1 MRALETINDANLLR
15 DETFAAVWAASA
27 LAREGRPALRFGG
40 REVSYCELD
49 RRADRVAANLHLLGI
64 GRGTRVLVS
73 LHRSVELH
81 AAIIGILKS
90 GAAYVPVDA
99 ETPADRLAVVLEECE
114 GAAIIV
120 DDAVGAKLAGVVPA
134 DKIRHVRELLVDRC
148 TEPAG
153 VPGEGARREGP
164 RPDDTAYIIFTSGST
179 GKPKGIAV
187 SHRSLCH
194 FLRAENSILGI
205 RAEDLVWQGFSIAF
219 DMWIEECLIA
229 YSVGACLEVASQDD
243 VRAVDVL
250 AERIARAGVTVL
262 HIVPTLAAAIGNQIP
277 TLRLINFGGEACP
290 APLVK
295 RWAREGRRLFNTYGP
310 TETTVTATMTELFV
324 GRDVTIGRPLP
335 NYTAYVVNEWLEPV
349 KKGERGELL
358 IGGPG
363 VSQGY
368 VNRQDLNPAKFI
380 ANPFGA
386 PAGDPVL
393 YRTGDAVSVNGA
405 GELEFHGRIDTQVKI
420 RGFRVELEEIE
431 TALADQA
438 GVRTAAVKLETD
450 AAGLEHLVAFFVVA
464 DGQAPSVAELRKGLS
479 ARLPSYMMPT
489 EIKRLEKMPTLTSG
503 KVNRKSLPRALEAK
517 ASGLTVLSNETE
529 DPTLTKAERTVTYA
543 VSKLFGGSI
552 VGKNADFFLDLGG
565 HSLLAAALVSELRKY
580 PGAESL
586 SIADIYKH
594 RTIARIAAGIEQFA
608 RGAQTEHELTT
619 KLPRHESSALA
630 YVLCSLGQAAG
641 LFVIFGLWALQF
653 LGIYLAYDAALTAWG
668 GEALALGATAL
679 TAVVLPWFMLAL
691 SVATKWLVL
700 GRVRAGDYP
709 VHSWFYLRFW
719 FVRRVKDAT
728 PSWLIAGT
736 PFFALYLRA
745 LGAKVGAG
753 CDIGQIIID
762 AEDLVE
768 IGDDVAMSAE
778 VVLDNARIENG
789 WLRIG
794 RIKVGAHSYLG
805 TTAVLAGDTEVGAWS
820 EIGDLAHVVHGTK
833 VPAREIWRGSPA
845 AHVARL
851 DIETLPRP
859 VPRSAAA
866 QVGIHAA
873 YVALCGALSLSTAVP
888 LFFIYQTMAF
898 ISNLSA
904 GSFLAVVL
912 TAPLLA
918 AKYLGV
924 FALEFWALR
933 WIVMRRM
940 PAGSYPTNGTVYMRK
955 WFVDQLGKI
964 SLLVMHPVYASVYL
978 PMWFRALGAKIG
990 RRAEVSTAS
999 GVTYHLLELGDE
1011 SFVADKVALGDPM
1024 IRNGW
1029 MELKQTRIGT
1039 RSFIG
1044 NAAVVADGTVWPDGA
1059 LLGVLSTTPEPG
1071 APVPEQSTWL
1081 GVPAHQFPRRE
1092 SVVGFD
1098 EAATYRPHWTQY
1110 LGRGL
1115 IEGFRILAP
1124 YTSIFICANLLVTA
1138 LFGLE
1143 ESLGAV
1149 AYLLL
1154 PLLYAALVA
1163 IPGFVF
1169 LAALKWTFVGRYRAA
1184 KWAMW
1189 TRSVWISEAI
1199 TCIYEALVVPQLME
1213 PLRGTPFL
1221 PFFLRLLGV
1230 KIGARVIM
1238 ETTDVTEFDMVDLGN
1253 GAVMEEGSG
1262 AQTHL
1267 FEDRV
1272 MKIGTVKIGERATV
1286 GARAIVLYDAEL
1298 ERDVT
1303 LHANTLIMK
1312 GERVPAETSWV
1323 GVPAVAAKSVAS
1335 MILPAVAATGAAP
1348 ARETIAES
1356 VTAG

>member
-1 MRALETINDANLLR
+1 MRAIETTSNDTLLR
-15 DETFAAVWAASA
+15 EETFASLWEVIARS
-27 LAREGRPALRFGG
+27 REGQPALRFQG

-49 RRADRVAANLHLLGI
+49 RRTDRIAENLRLLGI
-64 GRGTRVLVS
+64 GRGAKVLVS
-73 LHRSVELH
+73 LNRSVELH
-81 AAIIGILKS
+81 ATIIGVLKS

-114 GAAIIV
+114 GAAVIV
-120 DDAVGAKLAGVVPA
+120 DDVVGAKIAGVVPSE
-134 DKIRHVRELLVDRC
+134 KIRHVKELLVDRC
-148 TEPAG
+148 ADHG
-153 VPGEGARREGP
+153 RREGP

-194 FLRAENSILGI
+194 FLRSENSILGI

-229 YSVGACLEVASQDD
+229 YSVGACLEVATQDD

-250 AERIARAGVTVL
+250 SERIARAGVTVL
-262 HIVPTLAAAIGNQIP
+262 HIVPTLAAAIGNNIP
-277 TLRLINFGGEACP
+277 SLRLINFGGEACP

-295 RWAREGRRLFNTYGP
+295 RWARDGRRLFNTYGP

-324 GRDVTIGRPLP
+324 GREVTIGRPLP
-335 NYTAYVVNEWLEPV
+335 NYTAYVVNEKLEPV
-349 KKGERGELL
+349 KQGERGELL

-368 VNRQDLNPAKFI
+368 VNRTDLNPAKFI

-386 PAGDPVL
+386 GGGDPTL
-393 YRTGDAVSVNGA
+393 YRTGDAVSVNKD

-450 AAGLEHLVAFFVVA
+450 ASGMEHLVAFFVAA
-464 DGQAPSVAELRKGLS
+464 DGQAPSIAELRKQMQ

-503 KVNRKSLPRALEAK
+503 KVDRKSLPKALENKTA
-517 ASGLTVLSNETE
+517 GLTLLTNETE

-543 VSKLFGGSI
+543 VSKLFGGT
-552 VGKNADFFLDLGG
+552 VVAKDADFFLDLGG

-580 PGAESL
+580 PGAEGL
-586 SIADIYKH
+586 SIADVYKH
-594 RTIARIAAGIEQFA
+594 RSIRKIAGAIELSSRA
-608 RGAQTEHELTT
+608 SYTEHEVST
-619 KLPRHESSALA
+619 KLPRHESTALA
-630 YVLCSLGQAAG
+630 YALCTLGQAAG
-641 LFVIFGLWALQF
+641 LFVIFGMWAIQF
-653 LGIYLAYDAALTAWG
+653 VGIYLAYDSSLTAWG
-668 GEALALGATAL
+668 SETIALGAMAL
-679 TAVVLPWFMLAL
+679 TAVLVPWLMFAFT
-691 SVATKWLVL
+691 VATKWLVL
-700 GRVRAGDYP
+700 GRVKAGDYP
-709 VHSWFYLRFW
+709 VHSSFYLRFW

-728 PSWLIAGT
+728 PNWLIAGT
-736 PFFALYLRA
+736 PFFAIYLRA
-745 LGAKVGAG
+745 LGAKVGEG
-753 CDIGQIIID
+753 CDIGQISVD

-778 VVLDNARIENG
+778 VILDNARIENG
-789 WLRIG
+789 WLRLG
-794 RIKVGAHSYLG
+794 KIKVGAHSYLG
-805 TTAVLAGDTEVGAWS
+805 TTAILGSDTEVGAWS
-820 EIGDLAHVVHGTK
+820 EVGDLAHVTDGTK

-845 AHVARL
+845 AHVAKL
-851 DIETLPRP
+851 DIDNLPRP
-859 VPRSAAA
+859 LPRTRAAKL
-866 QVGIHAA
+866 GINAA
-873 YVALCGALSLSTAVP
+873 YVAMCAALSLSTAVP
-888 LFFIYQTMAF
+888 LFFIYQTMGF
-898 ISNLSA
+898 IYDLSA
-904 GSFLAVVL
+904 GSFLAVVM

-918 AKYLGV
+918 AKFLGT
-924 FALEFWALR
+924 FALEFWVLR
-933 WIVMRRM
+933 WLVMGKM
-940 PAGSYPTNGTVYMRK
+940 PAGEYPTNGAVYMRK

-964 SLLVMHPVYASVYL
+964 SLLVMHPVYASLYL

-990 RRAEVSTAS
+990 KRAEVSTAS

-1029 MELKQTRIGT
+1029 MELKHTKIGT

-1059 LLGVLSTTPEPG
+1059 LLGVLSTTPEHD
-1071 APVPEQSTWL
+1071 ARVPEQSTWL
-1081 GVPAHQFPRRE
+1081 GVPSSQFPRRE
-1092 SVVGFD
+1092 SVIGFD
-1098 EAATYRPHWTQY
+1098 EASTYRPRWTQY
-1110 LGRGL
+1110 LGRGI
-1115 IEGFRILAP
+1115 IEGLRILAP
-1124 YTSIFICANLLVTA
+1124 YTSIFICANLFVTA
-1138 LFGLE
+1138 LFTIE
-1143 ESLGAV
+1143 ESIGYA

-1154 PLLYAALVA
+1154 PILYAGLVA
-1163 IPGFVF
+1163 VPGFLF
-1169 LAALKWTFVGRYRAA
+1169 LAALKWTLVGKYRPA

-1189 TRSVWISEAI
+1189 TRQVWISEAI
-1199 TCIYEALVVPQLME
+1199 TCLYEALAVPQLLE

-1230 KIGARVIM
+1230 KIGRRVIM
-1238 ETTDVTEFDMVDLGN
+1238 DTTDVTEFDMVELGD

-1262 AQTHL
+1262 AQSHL

-1286 GARAIVLYDAEL
+1286 GSRAIVLYDAEL

-1323 GVPAVAAKSVAS
+1323 GVPAVAAKKTVPVPRAAV
-1335 MILPAVAATGAAP
+1335 PAANEAA
-1348 ARETIAES
+1348 AES